1 MDRKTWNLVGSA
13 GVGAGLGAGLMYL
26 LDPQGGRRRRAV
38 ARDKTVSA
46 LNKGGDAV
54 RKTSRDLGNRT
65 KGLVAKAGSRL
76 HRNGGA
82 EVDDQVLR
90 DRVRSKLG
98 RILSHASALD
108 VTVEN
113 GKVVLAGPVL
123 AHEADRLLD
132 TVRSVKGVKDL
143 ECRFDLHE
151 QAEGNPA
158 FQGTF
163 EGNGQ
168 STSRFANRKWVPV
181 ATRVLTGSCG
191 SALAVAGLKKKGP
204 LGLALGTVA
213 LGLLAH
219 GTTNVGPGKLAK
231 MVRGRKGRSAV
242 GGDDL
247 LQTVL

>member
-1 MDRKTWNLVGSA
+1 
-13 GVGAGLGAGLMYL
+13 MYL

-76 HRNGGA
+76 HLNGDA

-98 RILSHASALD
+98 RALAYAAALD
-108 VTVEN
+108 VTAEN
-113 GKVVLAGPVL
+113 GRVILVGPVL
-123 AHEADRLLD
+123 AHEADLLLKA
-132 TVRSVKGVKDL
+132 VRSVKGVQDV

-151 QAEGNPA
+151 RAEDHPA
-158 FQGTF
+158 FQ
-163 EGNGQ
+163 ELQGNGR
-168 STSRFANRKWVPV
+168 SSSRFADRKWVPV

-191 SALAVAGLKKKGP
+191 SALAVAGLKKRGP
-204 LGLALGTVA
+204 LGLALGTLA

-219 GTTNVGPGKLAK
+219 GTTNASPGKLAK
-231 MVRGRKGRSAV
+231 MVRGRKGGQNLDLAA
-242 GGDDL
+242 DL
-247 LQTVL
+247 L

>member
-1 MDRKTWNLVGSA
+1 MDKQTWNLVGSA

-26 LDPQGGRRRRAV
+26 FDPQGGGRRRAV

-46 LNKGGDAV
+46 LHKGGDAL
-54 RKTSRDLGNRT
+54 RKTSRDLGNRS
-65 KGLVAKAGSRL
+65 KGLVAEASSRL
-76 HRNGGA
+76 RRNG

-98 RILSHASALD
+98 HVLAHASALD

-113 GKVVLAGPVL
+113 GRVSLAGPVL

-132 TVRSVKGVKDL
+132 AVRSVKGVKDL

-151 QAEGNPA
+151 QEEDQPA
-158 FQGTF
+158 FQG
-163 EGNGQ
+163 NGQ
-168 STSRFANRKWVPV
+168 SSRFADRKWVPV

-204 LGLALGTVA
+204 LGLALGTLA

-219 GTTNVGPGKLAK
+219 GTANVGPGKLAGL
-231 MVRGRKGRSAV
+231 VRRRKG
-242 GGDDL
+242 GQDL
-247 LQTVL
+247 AAGAC

>member
-1 MDRKTWNLVGSA
+1 MDRQTLNLVGSA

-26 LDPQGGRRRRAV
+26 LDPQVGRRRRAV

-46 LNKGGDAV
+46 LHKGGDAV

-76 HRNGGA
+76 RRNGDAG
-82 EVDDQVLR
+82 VDDQVLR

-98 RILSHASALD
+98 RSLTHASVLD
-108 VTVEN
+108 VTVED
-113 GKVVLAGPVL
+113 GRVILVGPVF

-132 TVRSVKGVKDL
+132 TVRSVKGVKDV

-151 QAEGNPA
+151 GTEDLSA
-158 FQGTF
+158 FQG
-163 EGNGQ
+163 NGH
-168 STSRFANRKWVPV
+168 STSRFADSRWVSV

-204 LGLALGTVA
+204 LGLALGTLA

-219 GTTNVGPGKLAK
+219 GTANVGPGKVARL
-231 MVRGRKGRSAV
+231 VRRRKGH
-242 GGDDL
+242 DL
-247 LQTVL
+247 ADEVS

>member
-1 MDRKTWNLVGSA
+1 
-13 GVGAGLGAGLMYL
+13 MYL

-76 HRNGGA
+76 RRNGDA

-98 RILSHASALD
+98 RALSHASALD
-108 VTVEN
+108 VMAEN
-113 GKVVLAGPVL
+113 GRVILAGPVL
-123 AHEADRLLD
+123 AYEADRLLAA
-132 TVRSVKGVKDL
+132 VRSVKGVKDV

-151 QAEGNPA
+151 HAEDNPA
-158 FQGTF
+158 FQG
-163 EGNGQ
+163 NGQSQ

-231 MVRGRKGRSAV
+231 MVRGRKGRSEV
-242 GGDDL
+242 GGEDL
-247 LQTVL
+247 LDAVS

>member
-1 MDRKTWNLVGSA
+1 MDRQTWNLVGSA

-76 HRNGGA
+76 RRNGDA

-98 RILSHASALD
+98 RALSHASALD
-108 VTVEN
+108 VTAEN
-113 GKVVLAGPVL
+113 GRIILAGPVL

-132 TVRSVKGVKDL
+132 AVRSVKGVKDV

-151 QAEGNPA
+151 HAEDNPA
-158 FQGTF
+158 FQG
-163 EGNGQ
+163 NGQSQ

-219 GTTNVGPGKLAK
+219 GTTNASPRKLAK
-231 MVRGRKGRSAV
+231 MVRERR
-242 GGDDL
+242 GGQDL
-247 LQTVL
+247 AADVS

>member
-76 HRNGGA
+76 HRNG

-108 VTVEN
+108 VTVED

-132 TVRSVKGVKDL
+132 TVRSLKGVKDL

-151 QAEGNPA
+151 QAEDNPA
-158 FQGTF
+158 FQG
-163 EGNGQ
+163 NGH
-168 STSRFANRKWVPV
+168 STSRFANRKWIPV
-181 ATRVLTGSCG
+181 AARVLTGSCG

-204 LGLALGTVA
+204 LGLALGTLA

-219 GTTNVGPGKLAK
+219 GTANVGPGKLAGL
-231 MVRGRKGRSAV
+231 VRRRKGGQDLDLAS
-242 GGDDL
+242 DL
-247 LQTVL
+247 L

>member
-98 RILSHASALD
+98 RALSHVSALD
-108 VTVEN
+108 VTAEN
-113 GKVVLAGPVL
+113 GRVILAGPVL

-132 TVRSVKGVKDL
+132 AVRSVKGVKDV

-151 QAEGNPA
+151 HAEDNPA
-158 FQGTF
+158 FQG
-163 EGNGQ
+163 NGH

-181 ATRVLTGSCG
+181 ATRVLTGSCV

-219 GTTNVGPGKLAK
+219 GTTNVSPSKLAK
-231 MVRGRKGRSAV
+231 LVRERKGS
-242 GGDDL
+242 GEDQ
-247 LQTVL
+247 LQAIS

>member
-1 MDRKTWNLVGSA
+1 MDRKTLNLVGSA

-98 RILSHASALD
+98 RALSHAAALD
-108 VTVEN
+108 VTAEN
-113 GKVVLAGPVL
+113 GRIILAGPVL

-132 TVRSVKGVKDL
+132 AVRSVKGVKDV

-151 QAEGNPA
+151 HAEDHPA
-158 FQGTF
+158 FQ
-163 EGNGQ
+163 GNGQ
-168 STSRFANRKWVPV
+168 STSRFADRKWIPV
-181 ATRVLTGSCG
+181 AARVLTGSCG

-219 GTTNVGPGKLAK
+219 GTTNASPRKLAK
-231 MVRGRKGRSAV
+231 MVRGRKG
-242 GGDDL
+242 GQDL
-247 LQTVL
+247 AAGVS